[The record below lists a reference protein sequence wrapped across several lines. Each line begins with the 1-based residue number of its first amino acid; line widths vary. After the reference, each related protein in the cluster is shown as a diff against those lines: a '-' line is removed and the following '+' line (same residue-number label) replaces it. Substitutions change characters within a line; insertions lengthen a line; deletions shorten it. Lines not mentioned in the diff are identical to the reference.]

1 MIEKYKVVEL
11 SCRGLVNYQCPL
23 NSSLIVIPALGN
35 KYGVIMKG
43 IYHAVLQINSS
54 RPESGQLMFKRFRF
68 TNSNKRI
75 PLYIF
80 NQQVDSLQNS
90 AISRLPIQI
99 IFPSVG

>member
-1 MIEKYKVVEL
+1 MSGRMIVIVRTIRKDQKDWRAGRQKERLPVAV
-11 SCRGLVNYQCPL
+11 RGVMGNLRFP
-23 NSSLIVIPALGN
+23 LIVIPALGN

-43 IYHAVLQINSS
+43 IYHAVLQINSP

-80 NQQVDSLQNS
+80 D
-90 AISRLPIQI
+90 
-99 IFPSVG
+99 